1 MARLYEYEGKDFFRK
16 YGIPTPDGRVVDSVA
31 DAEKAFDELGGPVMV
46 KSQTL
51 SGRRGKAGLVKS
63 AAGASEAGKL
73 TGAFLGMKVGQDRV
87 KKILIEKEVSIAQE
101 SYLAITADP
110 SRRAV
115 VLLFARRGGMAV
127 EQITKTDGA
136 LRKLYVN
143 ILKGIEEPEL
153 LNFLREATEPQ
164 QEERLG
170 ELASIVRNLY
180 QLYRELDC
188 RLAEIN
194 PLVLTSDGRLFAAD
208 ARVDIDD
215 DALFI
220 RQKDLGIEAVEEAG
234 GRAPTQLELAA
245 GKIDEGD
252 HRGSVHFVQI
262 DPDLAI
268 TRERGAIPIGFDCIG
283 TGTSLT
289 TLDELSAF
297 GYFPINFADTSGNP
311 TGSKMYRITKII
323 LSQPAIEGYIFVSC
337 MSSQQLDNTARGI
350 IKALKELFANTGG
363 KPPIPMVFCF
373 RGAWD
378 DDAIELFADHGISQ
392 SPYVELLG
400 RDSTEREVVEVFDAT
415 YKKWAKEIK
424 GKEI

>member
-16 YGIPTPDGRVVDSVA
+16 YGIPAPEGRVVAS
-31 DAEKAFDELGGPVMV
+31 AEDVRRVFDEVGGPVMV
-46 KSQTL
+46 KAQTL
-51 SGRRGKAGLVKS
+51 SGRRGKAGLIRS
-63 AAGASEAGKL
+63 AARASEAEEAAK
-73 TGAFLGMKVGQDRV
+73 AFLGRKVGQDRV
-87 KKILIEKEVSIAQE
+87 KKILIEKKLSIAQE
-101 SYLAITADP
+101 IYLAVTADP

-115 VLLFARRGGMAV
+115 VLLFAPRGGMAV
-127 EQITKTDGA
+127 EEVTETEGA
-136 LRKLYVN
+136 LGKLYVN
-143 ILKGIEEPEL
+143 ILRGMEELEL
-153 LNFLREATEPQ
+153 LEFLSAATGWSQ
-164 QEERLG
+164 KDRLG
-170 ELASIVRNLY
+170 ELTSIALNLY
-180 QLYRELDC
+180 QLYRKLDC

-194 PLVLTSDGRLFAAD
+194 PLVLTSEGGLFAAD

-252 HRGSVHFVQI
+252 HRGSIHFVQI

-268 TRERGAIPIGFDCIG
+268 TRQRGAIPIGFDCIG

-323 LSQPAIEGYIFVSC
+323 LSQPGIEGYIFVSC

-350 IKALKELFANTGG
+350 IKALKELFAQTEGR
-363 KPPIPMVFCF
+363 PPIPMVLCF

-400 RDSTEREVVEVFDAT
+400 RDSTEREVVEVFDAI
-415 YKKWAKEIK
+415 YKKWAKETK
-424 GKEI
+424 RKEI